1 MRDGAAAARVAHNHE
16 VPGSSPG
23 PATMKNVST
32 YVGIFFIIEAMILI
46 WDRAEVEGEQCWEH
60 CARKLSG
67 CNLLHTMKFRGRRR

>member
-32 YVGIFFIIEAMILI
+32 YVGIFF
-46 WDRAEVEGEQCWEH
+46 
-60 CARKLSG
+60 
-67 CNLLHTMKFRGRRR
+67 NY